1 MNSSA
6 SSSSVNSGG
15 GSGGTADGGD
25 GSDTASGGGGGGGG
39 GGTGSEIDRG
49 GSFVTSNS
57 TSMINKSFVLR
68 KPTQTGNMQHS
79 TDLHPTTGESAFLI
93 MHVLSK
99 VLAAIHAVIVVLH
112 EGY

>member
-25 GSDTASGGGGGGGG
+25 GSDTASGGGGGG